1 MKKVF
6 FSFVCL
12 CALVLTSCE
21 KDVMSIDASK
31 LDNTVEK
38 CWMYSVKVSMAGA
51 SATATDN
58 FIWCTERVAVETM
71 QAAVKA
77 AELMVPG
84 AKVSCSYR
92 QEKGASDAETCLG
105 KNIGSDDSE
114 K

>member
-6 FSFVCL
+6 FSLACL

-51 SATATDN
+51 SATSTDN

-71 QAAVKA
+71 QAAVKSVQ
-77 AELMVPG
+77 LTG
-84 AKVSCSYR
+84 AKVSCSYKE
-92 QEKGASDAETCLG
+92 EKGASDAETCLE
-105 KNIGSDDSE
+105 KNIGLDDSE

>member
-12 CALVLTSCE
+12 CALVLTGCE
-21 KDVMSIDASK
+21 KDVMSIDATK

-38 CWMYSVKVSMAGA
+38 CWMYSVKVSMAGI

-77 AELMVPG
+77 AEMVPG
-84 AKVSCSYR
+84 AKVSCSYKE
-92 QEKGASDAETCLG
+92 EKGASDAETCLN
-105 KNIGSDDSE
+105 KNTDE
-114 K
+114 L

>member
-1 MKKVF
+1 MKKVLF
-6 FSFVCL
+6 ALVCL

-38 CWMYSVKVSMAGA
+38 CWMYTVRVSIAGV

-71 QAAVKA
+71 QTAVKGFEA
-77 AELMVPG
+77 TG

>member
-38 CWMYSVKVSMAGA
+38 CWMYSVKVSMAGV

-58 FIWCTERVAVETM
+58 FVWCTERVAVETM
-71 QAAVKA
+71 QAAVKLYEA
-77 AELMVPG
+77 TG

-92 QEKGASDAETCLG
+92 QEKGASNAETCLE

>member
-6 FSFVCL
+6 FSLACL

-38 CWMYSVKVSMAGA
+38 CWMYSVSVSVAGV

-71 QAAVKA
+71 QAAVKLYEA
-77 AELMVPG
+77 TG
-84 AKVSCSYR
+84 AKVSCSYKE
-92 QEKGASDAETCLG
+92 EKGVSDAETCLS
-105 KNIGSDDSE
+105 KNTDE
-114 K
+114 L

>member
-6 FSFVCL
+6 FSLACL

-51 SATATDN
+51 SAKSTDN

-71 QAAVKA
+71 QAAVKTA
-77 AELMVPG
+77 QITG
-84 AKVSCSYR
+84 AKVSCSYKE
-92 QEKGASDAETCLG
+92 EKGASDAETCLN
-105 KNIGSDDSE
+105 KNIDE
-114 K
+114 L